1 MRILMDLHTHTVASG
16 HAYSTIME
24 NAKAAA
30 EKGLE
35 GIAMTDHGPAMP
47 GGAHLY
53 HFWNLTA
60 LPQQIA
66 GVRVLRGVEANI
78 IDSRG
83 GLDVPADIL
92 DRLDIVLAGLH
103 GGCIRSGTTADN
115 TRAML
120 AAMANPWVDI
130 IVHPGNDEFLINP
143 EAVVEVAVRYGC
155 ALEVNNASLSYIRQ
169 GSKPFC
175 KRLVS
180 LAKEGGVPLVVGTD
194 SHFAASVGEFA
205 GALELLHSCGVPE
218 EQVLNTSWGRLEQH
232 LARRRDAR
240 RKVRQELTDGF
251 EG

>member
-103 GGCIRSGTTADN
+103 GGCIRAGTTADN

-143 EAVVEVAVRYGC
+143 EAVWTCRRIFWTVWILYWQACMAAAFAPGRQRT
-155 ALEVNNASLSYIRQ
+155 IR
-169 GSKPFC
+169 GRCWRRWPIP
-175 KRLVS
+175 
-180 LAKEGGVPLVVGTD
+180 GWI
-194 SHFAASVGEFA
+194 
-205 GALELLHSCGVPE
+205 LLCIREMTNFSSTP
-218 EQVLNTSWGRLEQH
+218 
-232 LARRRDAR
+232 RRS
-240 RKVRQELTDGF
+240 
-251 EG
+251 